1 MRRILLVMSVA
12 LVMAAV
18 LVVSAMPVL
27 AAPPANKPGQYSC
40 FNLFTGTLDRNV
52 PQGKTAQP
60 EYIDPFFGFS
70 TCSRNN

>member
-27 AAPPANKPGQYSC
+27 AAPPANKPGQYTC
-40 FNLFTGTLDRNV
+40 FNQVTGTFDRNV

-60 EYIDPFFGFS
+60 QYIEPFYGYS
-70 TCSRNN
+70 TCFRNN